1 MLKLVNKAITD
12 RINKNSVILDPAGLY
27 YMKSSF
33 IGAGGASGIIYKLLD
48 TNKPNPD
55 VISHFSQFKTEDNL
69 YEKNSKEL
77 SIAYYS
83 SYNND
88 DIKLIHTVGPNFM
101 ISKYLKDI
109 IMDDDNTRL
118 YQLFYKIYNDVY
130 YQFIIQYGEN
140 NKLKLRLLPISSGI
154 FINNDYNLK
163 VKIYKAL
170 IYNCL
175 FLNRFYKIE
184 PTIYLY
190 DKNDYELMKLLCKV
204 NKK

>member
-12 RINKNSVILDPAGLY
+12 RINKNSVILDPAGLH

-33 IGAGGASGIIYKLLD
+33 IGAGGASGIIYSLLN

-69 YEKNSKEL
+69 YEKNSKDL
-77 SIAYYS
+77 SVAYYS

-101 ISKYLKDI
+101 NSNYLKDI

-118 YQLFYKIYNDVY
+118 YQLFYKIYNDIY
-130 YQFIIQYGEN
+130 YQFIIQFKLN
-140 NKLKLRLLPISSGI
+140 NRLKLRLLPISSGI
-154 FINNDYNLK
+154 FINNNYKLK
-163 VKIYKAL
+163 VKIYKAF
-170 IYNCL
+170 INNCL
-175 FLNRFYKIE
+175 YLNRLYKIE
-184 PTIYLY
+184 PTVYLY